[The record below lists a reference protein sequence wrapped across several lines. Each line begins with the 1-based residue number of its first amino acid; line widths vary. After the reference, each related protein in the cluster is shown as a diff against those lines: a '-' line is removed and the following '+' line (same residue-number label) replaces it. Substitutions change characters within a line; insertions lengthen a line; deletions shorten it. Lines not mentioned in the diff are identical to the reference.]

1 MSRSEQNGKSQNS
14 LKNYGFT
21 SFNDVYF
28 YVPIDGNGNDL
39 VDETYYRQ
47 QSRILQTVDTSLGA
61 VYLTA
66 EHDMQ
71 PAANLWKFDGA
82 IQSGDG
88 TNTGV
93 RLLLA
98 KIEGRFFAY
107 VQMIHPHEGID
118 PDTGDIRLISGE

>member
-1 MSRSEQNGKSQNS
+1 MSRSEQNGTSQNS

-21 SFNDVYF
+21 SFTDVYF
-28 YVPIDGNGNDL
+28 YVPIDGNGNNL
-39 VDETYYRQ
+39 ADETYYRQ
-47 QSRILQTVDTSLGA
+47 QSRILQTVETPLGI
-61 VYLTA
+61 VYLTV

-82 IQSGDG
+82 IQSEGG

-107 VQMIHPHEGID
+107 VQMVHPREGID